1 MRLHRN
7 DGDHHG
13 CRQHIKESVMKRILV
28 VPLLLLAA
36 ASSCAAGGADI
47 PAIVNARLA
56 QLQAEVW
63 LLDNA
68 IDKLSAED
76 LAQEQWY
83 EEIAG
88 QGFATTD
95 EIVATHG
102 LTLKQLLSH
111 ETADHAELQKW
122 LQQHA
127 QQLEQ
132 MDALE
137 EQIMQLQQRLDQLM
151 QASSR

>member
-1 MRLHRN
+1 
-7 DGDHHG
+7 
-13 CRQHIKESVMKRILV
+13 MKWILV

-36 ASSCAAGGADI
+36 APTAAGEADI
-47 PAIVNARLA
+47 PNIVTARLA

-68 IDKLSAED
+68 IERLAAGD
-76 LAQEQWY
+76 LADEQWY
-83 EEIAG
+83 AEIAG
-88 QGFATTD
+88 RAFATTD

-111 ETADHAELQKW
+111 ENDHHEELQGW

-151 QASSR
+151 QASSG

>member
-1 MRLHRN
+1 
-7 DGDHHG
+7 
-13 CRQHIKESVMKRILV
+13 MKKIMS

-36 ASSCAAGGADI
+36 ASFAAGEVDI
-47 PAIVNARLA
+47 PNIVDARLA

-68 IDKLSAED
+68 IDKLAAGD
-76 LAQEQWY
+76 LADEQWY

-88 QGFATTD
+88 QAFATTD

-102 LTLKQLLSH
+102 LTLKQLLSY
-111 ETADHAELQKW
+111 EADHHAELQIW

-151 QASSR
+151 QASSG

>member
-1 MRLHRN
+1 
-7 DGDHHG
+7 
-13 CRQHIKESVMKRILV
+13 MKRIIV

-36 ASSCAAGGADI
+36 ASFAAGEADM
-47 PAIVNARLA
+47 PNIVNARLA

-68 IDKLSAED
+68 IDKLAAQD
-76 LAQEQWY
+76 LPDEQWY

-88 QGFATTD
+88 QAFATTD

-102 LTLKQLLSH
+102 LTLKQLLSQETDHH
-111 ETADHAELQKW
+111 EELESW

-151 QASSR
+151 QAGSG